1 MQTHTVVLML
11 LADGVGQQFPL
22 FLPNIRLQTVL
33 QKPGLCSCYCRL
45 HW

>member
-1 MQTHTVVLML
+1 MQRHTVVLML

-22 FLPNIRLQTVL
+22 FLSNTRLQTVL
-33 QKPGLCSCYCRL
+33 RKPGPCSCYCRW